1 MSKSLILII
10 EDDVEINDMLTE
22 VAKMHDYSVIQAR
35 DGREAIDLISQN
47 NIIPEL
53 VLCDINMPMMNGI
66 EFIKHTII
74 QNMDLNIC
82 LMTGSNDSADIVEA
96 LQLGAV
102 DYISKPFKID
112 VLIEKIELLVDIGRR
127 KKLIKEQLLGNPFI
141 NNSLKM
147 NNLLK
152 IKNSQK

>member
-1 MSKSLILII
+1 MNKSLILII
-10 EDDVEINDMLTE
+10 EDDAEINDVLTE
-22 VAKMHDYSVIQAR
+22 VARMHNYHVVQATN
-35 DGREAIDLISQN
+35 GKEAIDLIIQN
-47 NIIPEL
+47 DIKPEL
-53 VLCDINMPMMNGI
+53 ILCDINMPLMSGL

-74 QNMDLNIC
+74 KDMDLNIC
-82 LMTGSNDSADIVEA
+82 LMTGNNDSADIVEA

-102 DYISKPFKID
+102 DYICKPFKID
-112 VLIEKIELLVDIGRR
+112 VLFDKIELLVDIGRR
-127 KKLIKEQLLGNPFI
+127 KKLIKEQLHGNPVI